1 MSLNIVIG
9 THGKFGESLVESAS
23 MIVGSLDSVYTVS
36 LLPEYSFEEYMEE
49 AVRVM
54 DSLEGPTITF
64 VDLFGGTP
72 SNVFT
77 VLSKKY
83 NNAVVTGVN
92 LPVLIDTY
100 LSNQSKENVD
110 LNEVVEQALSTL
122 VESGKHTNK
131 ELN

>member
-54 DSLEGPTITF
+54 DSLEGPIITF

-83 NNAVVTGVN
+83 NNAVVTGIN

-100 LSNQSKENVD
+100 LSNQSKENID
-110 LNEVVEQALSTL
+110 LNEIVEQALSTL
-122 VESGKHTNK
+122 AESGIHTNK